1 MTDSAGACKKE
12 VHESLDINIQEC
24 LHAVT
29 LKTGT
34 LEASSRPPDAEL
46 TAPKDAE
53 RSGSLWIA
61 SRIPWRS

>member
-12 VHESLDINIQEC
+12 VHESLDINIQAS

-34 LEASSRPPDAEL
+34 LEASSRPTDAEPTEPTKWL
-46 TAPKDAE
+46 RPTETIDH
-53 RSGSLWIA
+53 
-61 SRIPWRS
+61 